1 MLDLRKTQFVLFD
14 GSNNS
19 GATDVKLTGS
29 VLDEN

>member
-1 MLDLRKTQFVLFD
+1 MLDLRKTQFILFD

>member
-1 MLDLRKTQFVLFD
+1 MLDLSKTRFVLFD